1 MLLVSGSPSS
11 MSARSKPAGAKVQ
24 VGLFAWPA
32 TQVCCARLSV
42 ENPVKPSD
50 PRGLAWLKTLLSWRR
65 KSPPIWTL
73 WRNLFQFRAALIALV
88 SLRLLEVEPSDRPAI
103 KLVEKPSPGGPQ

>member
-1 MLLVSGSPSS
+1 MLLVSGSPSI
-11 MSARSKPAGAKVQ
+11 MSARSKPAGRKVQ
-24 VGLFAWPA
+24 VGLLVFPA

-42 ENPVKPSD
+42 ENPVKPND
-50 PRGLAWLKTLLSWRR
+50 PRGLAWLRMLFSWRR

-73 WRNLFQFRAALIALV
+73 WRNLFQFRVALIVLV
-88 SLRLLEVEPSDRPAI
+88 SLRLLAYVPSDRPAI